1 VGFRLDA
8 GSFLAGRV
16 SGGAG
21 VPLAGVVEVFDGGG
35 RLAATASTSRCS
47 TGWRTGAVLPD
58 GQYHVRASSAARPAS
73 HRPRLYGG
81 PDCAVGCPVTA
92 GTAVLL
98 GDVGVDFELVP
109 WTWKGDTS
117 RDGRSDLVWRHAD
130 GAVYVWMMDGAS
142 VGGPPFAVGLVEPN
156 WTLLAVADFNG
167 DGAADLLWREAATG
181 DAYVWFLDGRRLAG
195 RGRIRGTAGPAST
208 VEAVADF
215 DGDGRSDLLW
225 RHPNGTREAWL
236 MAGTVARR
244 KETVG
249 AAADGWTVK
258 GAGDLDGDGRSDLL
272 WRDSASGVTY
282 VWLMNG
288 TTVAA
293 TGYTSAGADTSWS
306 IAGIGDLD
314 GDGRGDV
321 LWRRTQGETAVW
333 HMDGTSVERIGL
345 LPGVGANW
353 SLDRVLDFDGDWRS
367 DLLWREAA
375 SGATYVWLM
384 NGDTVEGSA
393 FTSLQAGPAWATA
406 GP

>member
-1 VGFRLDA
+1 
-8 GSFLAGRV
+8 
-16 SGGAG
+16 
-21 VPLAGVVEVFDGGG
+21 
-35 RLAATASTSRCS
+35 
-47 TGWRTGAVLPD
+47 
-58 GQYHVRASSAARPAS
+58 
-73 HRPRLYGG
+73 
-81 PDCAVGCPVTA
+81 
-92 GTAVLL
+92 
-98 GDVGVDFELVP
+98 
-109 WTWKGDTS
+109 
-117 RDGRSDLVWRHAD
+117 
-130 GAVYVWMMDGAS
+130 
-142 VGGPPFAVGLVEPN
+142 
-156 WTLLAVADFNG
+156 
-167 DGAADLLWREAATG
+167 
-181 DAYVWFLDGRRLAG
+181 
-195 RGRIRGTAGPAST
+195 
-208 VEAVADF
+208 
-215 DGDGRSDLLW
+215 
-225 RHPNGTREAWL
+225 
-236 MAGTVARR
+236 
-244 KETVG
+244 
-249 AAADGWTVK
+249 
-258 GAGDLDGDGRSDLL
+258 
-272 WRDSASGVTY
+272 
-282 VWLMNG
+282 MNG